1 MIETLEKIL
10 GDQGDLILFAY
21 LFGSKAL
28 GTDSVT
34 SDTDLAVY
42 VNPKYQDQW
51 FDIKTNLY
59 LILSRAL
66 KTNDLDIVILN
77 QCENIML
84 LDRIIADGKILHD
97 TDRQTRLYYEQK
109 ILHAAIDFK
118 TQRKKIMGV

>member
-59 LILSRAL
+59 LMLSRAL